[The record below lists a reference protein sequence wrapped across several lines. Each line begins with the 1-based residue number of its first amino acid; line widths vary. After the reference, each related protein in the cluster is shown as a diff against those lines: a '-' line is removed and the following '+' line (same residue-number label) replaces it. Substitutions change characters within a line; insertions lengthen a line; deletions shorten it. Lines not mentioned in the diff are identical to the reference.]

1 VHDQILLSGIKLF
14 DLLSR
19 DQIESLSQS
28 CSWRHYTADQQV
40 VGYKDFSR
48 DVYFIISGTV
58 RVKIF
63 SLEGKEISYRDIGSG
78 EIFGELAAIDGGM
91 RSADVIALT
100 DSQIARMSPETFWG
114 VLRDQPGVAAE
125 LLRHLTKMIRMYSD
139 RIFEFSALAV
149 KNRIHAEILRLARSH
164 LGPDNTAI
172 IDPAPTHA
180 EIASRISTH
189 REAVTREINQLKR
202 AGLVNHKSGALQVLD
217 VRRLEQMVD
226 EVMG

>member
-1 VHDQILLSGIKLF
+1 MQNQ
-14 DLLSR
+14 DLLGGINLLKPLSA
-19 DQIESLSQS
+19 DQLERLSQS
-28 CSWRHYTADQQV
+28 CSWRHYTAGQQV
-40 VGYKDFSR
+40 VGYKDLSR
-48 DVYFIISGTV
+48 EVYFVVSGAV

-63 SLEGKEISYRDIGSG
+63 SLEGKEISYRDIGNG

-91 RSADVIALT
+91 RSADVIALM
-100 DSQIARMSPETFWG
+100 DSQIAAMSPEAFWG
-114 VLRDQPGVAAE
+114 VLRNHPSVTAE
-125 LLRHLTKMIRMYSD
+125 LLRHLTEMIRMYSD

-149 KNRIHAEILRLARSH
+149 KNRIHAEILRLARTH

-189 REAVTREINQLKR
+189 REAVTREVNQLRR
-202 AGLVNHKSGALQVLD
+202 AGLVAHKSGALQILD

-226 EVMG
+226 EVIG

>member
-1 VHDQILLSGIKLF
+1 MQNEHLLDGINLLKPLSADQLE
-14 DLLSR
+14 R
-19 DQIESLSQS
+19 LSQS
-28 CSWRHYTADQQV
+28 CSWRHYTAGQQV
-40 VGYKDFSR
+40 VGYKDLSR
-48 DVYFIISGTV
+48 DVYFRVFGAV

-78 EIFGELAAIDGGM
+78 EIFGELAAIDEGM

-100 DSQIARMSPETFWG
+100 DSQIAAMSPETFWG
-114 VLRDQPGVAAE
+114 VLRNHPSVTAE

-149 KNRIHAEILRLARSH
+149 KNRIHAEILRLARAH
-164 LGPDNTAI
+164 PGADNTAVI
-172 IDPAPTHA
+172 VPAPTHA

-202 AGLVNHKSGALQVLD
+202 AGLVDHKSGALQVLD

>member
-28 CSWRHYTADQQV
+28 CSWRHYTAGQQV
-40 VGYKDFSR
+40 VGYKDLSR
-48 DVYFIISGTV
+48 DVYFIISGAV

-100 DSQIARMSPETFWG
+100 DSQIARMSSETFWG